1 MEFLLGMFI
10 AGGAYYAYSQ
20 SKENEMRVRKGLRA
34 KSLMFQFFKGGFIV
48 TFMFFLILIALF
60 YSVILFT

>member
-1 MEFLLGMFI
+1 MEFLLGLFI

-34 KSLMFQFFKGGFIV
+34 KSLLFQFFKGGFVV
-48 TFMFFLILIALF
+48 TFIFFVIFVALIYSAIMF
-60 YSVILFT
+60 T